1 MDVITRSRT
10 AILVV
15 TVAVL
20 YLFLRHALFANRPV
34 FVFAQVVAAAL
45 MLWARLTFG
54 LRSFHGAANA
64 TAGGVQTRGP
74 YRWIRHPIYA
84 AILLFVWSG
93 VSAHPSL
100 GSIGAG
106 AIASVGTA
114 VRIVAEERLVLAQYP
129 EYAEYAARTKRL
141 IPYIF

>member
-1 MDVITRSRT
+1 MDVSARSRI

-20 YLFLRHALFANRPV
+20 YLFLRHALFADGAV
-34 FVFAQVVAAAL
+34 LVFAQIMAGAL
-45 MLWARLTFG
+45 MIWARLTFG

-64 TAGGVQTRGP
+64 TAGGLETRGP

-93 VSAHPSL
+93 VSAHRSL

-106 AIASVGTA
+106 VIASVGTA
-114 VRIVAEERLVLAQYP
+114 VRIVAEERLVLARYP

>member
-1 MDVITRSRT
+1 M
-10 AILVV
+10 
-15 TVAVL
+15 
-20 YLFLRHALFANRPV
+20 NRPEDPWRLAMIARSIV
-34 FVFAQVVAAAL
+34 FRTGRGFS
-45 MLWARLTFG
+45 R
-54 LRSFHGAANA
+54 RSFHGAANA